1 MFFAREKRLIVNGEI
16 ISNLKFLI
24 QTFFKAKRLGGMIS
38 TRFVNGEIISNLKF
52 LIQTFYKKFG
62 RVWDCVPRTRRF
74 LFCKA
79 FFFAAAKSKK
89 KADEMY
95 RYAMREEKTV
105 ICFSHAKND

>member
-1 MFFAREKRLIVNGEI
+1 MFFAREKRLIEI
-16 ISNLKFLI
+16 ISNP
-24 QTFFKAKRLGGMIS
+24 
-38 TRFVNGEIISNLKF
+38 KF